1 MPESDKAFFSNAIID
16 LRNQN
21 FVSKDTKIDL
31 HDNAFGNPENNP
43 RLKGISAKKDG
54 DLITIKKG
62 IFTSC
67 NSDKK
72 CPPWSLQ
79 ADEVKHDGAKKQ
91 LIYENALLKIYDFPI
106 LYFPKFFHPDP
117 SVLRQTGFLKPQLNN
132 SNILGNSITLPYYIA
147 SSINSDFT
155 ITPTLFD
162 SNTQMLQT
170 EIRLVEKNSSLIT
183 DFGFT
188 KGYKSKFLNK
198 KKNINH
204 FFGEYNKN
212 LGLENFNSSNL
223 SLNFE

>member
-1 MPESDKAFFSNAIID
+1 MLLVTRK
-16 LRNQN
+16 Q
-21 FVSKDTKIDL
+21 SKIKRCL
-31 HDNAFGNPENNP
+31 CKKNDN
-43 RLKGISAKKDG
+43 
-54 DLITIKKG
+54 LITIKKG

-79 ADEVKHDGAKKQ
+79 ADEVKHDSTKKQ
-91 LIYENALLKIYDFPI
+91 LIYENVLLKIYDFPI

-170 EIRLVEKNSSLIT
+170 EFRMVEKNSSLIT

-188 KGYKSKFLNK
+188 KVTNQ
-198 KKNINH
+198 
-204 FFGEYNKN
+204 
-212 LGLENFNSSNL
+212 NF
-223 SLNFE
+223 